1 MRAKGDDSE
10 RSAPST
16 RGARIDRKLKR
27 NGVLAQAEVL
37 EISGHRVGHHDQP
50 FPVPVRFRL
59 RVHPH
64 GGEPIEVELKQRVP
78 NDRAYH
84 LKPGAWVP
92 VVHDPSDPSKV
103 AVDLAEESAAS
114 QEATRQRVD
123 AQQQYMHT
131 IQQMTGQDP
140 NRPASPADVTAAIQ
154 AAQQLVQQNA
164 GLVEWAQTMG
174 VPGIPPPAGQPPPPG
189 PGPDPIDQIERLAKL
204 RESGAISDQEFERL
218 KRDVL
223 GG

>member
-1 MRAKGDDSE
+1 M
-10 RSAPST
+10 
-16 RGARIDRKLKR
+16 DRKLKR

-37 EISGHRVGHHDQP
+37 EISGNRVGHHDQP

-59 RVHPH
+59 RVHPE
-64 GGEPIEVELKQRVP
+64 GADPVEVELKQRVP

-84 LKPGAWVP
+84 LEPGAWIP

-114 QEATRQRVD
+114 QAAAHERVA
-123 AQQQYMHT
+123 AQQEYMET
-131 IQQMTGQDP
+131 IKRMTGQEP
-140 NRPASPADVTAAIQ
+140 NRAASSADVTAAIQ
-154 AAQQLVQQNA
+154 AAQQLAQQNA
-164 GLVEWAQTMG
+164 GLAEWAKTVG
-174 VPGIPPPAGQPPPPG
+174 VPGMQPPAGDQATG
-189 PGPDPIDQIERLAKL
+189 EASGDPVERLERLAKL

-218 KRDVL
+218 KGELL